1 MSEQERKE
9 QDLIARVFEKFLY
22 GKLLEREGV
31 RAEGLRLIWLDDE
44 TPEGATVNP

>member
-9 QDLIARVFEKFLY
+9 RDLIAHVFEKFLY

-31 RAEGLRLIWLDDE
+31 RAEGLRIVWLDDE
-44 TPEGATVNP
+44 TPEGAAGNP

>member
-9 QDLIARVFEKFLY
+9 RDLIAHVFEKFLY

-31 RAEGLRLIWLDDE
+31 RAELRLIWLDDE
-44 TPEGATVNP
+44 TAEEAAANP